1 MNQREKIQFVKDLTD
16 VVIHRILIEIIE
28 EKIPEEWDGIELR
41 WLLAE
46 RFNTNWVMPEAKK
59 RKREFRNTLLIRN
72 L

>member
-1 MNQREKIQFVKDLTD
+1 MNKREKVQFVKSLVDM
-16 VVIHRILIEIIE
+16 IEHKILIEILE
-28 EKIPEEWDGIELR
+28 DKIPLEWDGIELR